1 MRPLRKHMEMDL
13 REVPK
18 AQILGECQDKVIRQI
33 ERNLKKKTYKCV
45 FEIRRTS
52 EEYIVLKTQLKKSS
66 YIQEK
71 EDMMNWT
78 L

>member
-1 MRPLRKHMEMDL
+1 MEMDL

-45 FEIRRTS
+45 FEIRTS